1 MNPGADILR
10 ILNGS
15 GLREVIIL
23 PSGKRVDALPGVA
36 TVGDTLINE
45 SAISGYTKTLVCAT
59 SDVAELLAT
68 RDWVMRAD
76 KVKYSISNLSLTAR
90 GSATKI
96 YLGGVFA

>member
-10 ILNGS
+10 ILGGS

-36 TVGDTLINE
+36 TVGDNLVNDA
-45 SAISGYTKTLVCAT
+45 AISGYTKTLVCAT
-59 SDVAELLAT
+59 SDVADLLAT
-68 RDWVMRAD
+68 RDWVMRSD
-76 KVKYSISNLSLTAR
+76 KKKYYIANISLMAR

-96 YLGGVFA
+96 YLGGEV